1 MKNDTRTK
9 RVTIRMT
16 YREHEQLI
24 NTAKENNLNMS
35 QYIRQH
41 VPELKGGKS

>member
-24 NTAKENNLNMS
+24 NTANENNLNMS